1 MSARGAAAPRPAP
14 AHAPRPRSRPRAVT
28 ATRRRRRTRLRLG
41 LAVIPLVALL
51 FGGVVYLN
59 AAKLSVTKRQG
70 QVARQMTAVQEQL
83 VQLKAAQARADTD
96 TIATAEKLGMIK
108 PSSGDWTYVR
118 ARTGP

>member
-1 MSARGAAAPRPAP
+1 
-14 AHAPRPRSRPRAVT
+14 
-28 ATRRRRRTRLRLG
+28 
-41 LAVIPLVALL
+41 
-51 FGGVVYLN
+51 
-59 AAKLSVTKRQG
+59 
-70 QVARQMTAVQEQL
+70 MTAVQEQL

>member
-1 MSARGAAAPRPAP
+1 
-14 AHAPRPRSRPRAVT
+14 
-28 ATRRRRRTRLRLG
+28 
-41 LAVIPLVALL
+41 VIPLVALL